1 MKYKMSIEME
11 KAHLL
16 NLYEDIFF
24 FMSKMDKK
32 FNKRYLYLVG
42 GSMMILQKL
51 KEN

>member
-16 NLYEDIFF
+16 NLYEDI
-24 FMSKMDKK
+24 MSKMDKK

-42 GSMMILQKL
+42 GSMIILQKL